1 VSNWQARN
9 VGNIPVN
16 VVVDIVGL
24 ILLSIVRLGKVDM
37 KPDMIFLSID
47 AAPERSAI
55 ISLSEI
61 LPRSKLKVRQMHKNC
76 HGFNEHFC
84 VFIL

>member
-1 VSNWQARN
+1 MSNWQARN
-9 VGNIPVN
+9 VGNVPVN

-24 ILLSIVRLGKVDM
+24 ILLSIVRLGKVEM
-37 KPDMIFLSID
+37 KSDMIFLSID

-61 LPRSKLKVRQMHKNC
+61 LPRSKLKVRQMQKNC
-76 HGFNEHFC
+76 HGFK
-84 VFIL
+84 